1 MRCCHHEDMYMYTH
15 VYRRY
20 QHVPTDAF
28 YTSLTDVPRLIA
40 RVVTDDVVEGS
51 VVDMGNLTR
60 VLSSRDVRHEDT
72 ACVLRRHASCHCQ
85 VILTG
90 KAPTLSLHVG
100 TCTMLL

>member
-1 MRCCHHEDMYMYTH
+1 MH

-20 QHVPTDAF
+20 QHVTTDAF
-28 YTSLTDVPRLIA
+28 YTSLTDAPRLIA
-40 RVVTDDVVEGS
+40 RVVTDNVVEGS
-51 VVDMGNLTR
+51 VVDVSDLTR